1 MYGVDRDGPGIGSS
15 ANIPPLLSNGTQAL
29 TADWD
34 AGSFEIRAQTFES
47 DVATGTAP
55 FVVASTTKVA
65 NLHADLLDG
74 QEGSYYR
81 THANMT
87 DLASGDGH
95 TQYVLLA
102 GRSGGQTI
110 IGSTAASENL
120 VLRSTSHATKGNILL
135 GDAGGNVIIGGGTT
149 ASELRLLEPSGSGTH
164 YTAFKVQAQAGN
176 VTYTLPAADATVSGY
191 ALKSD
196 AAGTL
201 SWGPAGGT
209 ETKLAVTQASHGL
222 SVGNLVYHNGSAYVV
237 ADKDSAATSAVVGIV
252 EAVSASNLFTLL
264 MGGYIGTLSG
274 LTAGTVYFLGDNGAL
289 TATEPSTVGQISK
302 PVLVAISTT
311 EGIFINMRG
320 SVVGTA
326 SSTLSV
332 ERFSG
337 DGSDTTFTLGSSPLE
352 ENTFVMVAG
361 VYQQKNTYSIS
372 GTTLTF
378 STAPPSGT
386 DNIEVVTV
394 GSVSI
399 GTPSDNTVST
409 AKIVDN
415 AVTVGKIADNA
426 VTVGKIADNAVT
438 VGKIADDAVTVG
450 KIAPGATLEI
460 QTAQATTSGSSKDW
474 TIPAGTKQIVVVFR
488 GVSTNGTT
496 GIGVRLGTG
505 SSPASSGYVAMA
517 SGITTGG
524 AAFAAFHTDGFD
536 TTGFT
541 SAGATVYGQLTLTL
555 MDASISV
562 WACDGTLAVNDTT
575 SYTQHLGGTVVLSGA
590 CDILRVYSADTFDTG
605 DVNIAYK

>member
-15 ANIPPLLSNGTQAL
+15 ANIPPLLSNGTQSL

-74 QEGSYYR
+74 QEGSYYL

-237 ADKDSAATSAVVGIV
+237 ADKDSAATSEVVGIV

-352 ENTFVMVAG
+352 ENTFVMVEG
-361 VYQQKNTYSIS
+361 VYKQKNTYSIS

-409 AKIVDN
+409 AKIVD
-415 AVTVGKIADNA
+415 
-426 VTVGKIADNAVT
+426 
-438 VGKIADDAVTVG
+438 DAVTVG

-488 GVSTNGTT
+488 AVSTNGTT

-505 SSPASSGYVAMA
+505 SSPASSGYIAMA
-517 SGITTGG
+517 SGITTAGT
-524 AAFAAFHTDGFD
+524 AFAALHTDGFD

-541 SAGATVYGQLTLTL
+541 TAGATVYGQLTLTL
-555 MDASISV
+555 MDASTHV

-575 SYTQHLGGTVVLSGA
+575 SYTQHLGGTLALSGE

-605 DVNIAYK
+605 SVNIAYK